1 VASLP
6 AMEWL
11 PRSIITGD
19 GLLAYVPLTVR
30 LVEIYL
36 TFACRTAA
44 RLRQGKPGK
53 GGKRCRKH
61 RRNLSEEP
69 SGL

>member
-1 VASLP
+1 MLVASLP

-36 TFACRTAA
+36 TFA
-44 RLRQGKPGK
+44 
-53 GGKRCRKH
+53 
-61 RRNLSEEP
+61 
-69 SGL
+69 